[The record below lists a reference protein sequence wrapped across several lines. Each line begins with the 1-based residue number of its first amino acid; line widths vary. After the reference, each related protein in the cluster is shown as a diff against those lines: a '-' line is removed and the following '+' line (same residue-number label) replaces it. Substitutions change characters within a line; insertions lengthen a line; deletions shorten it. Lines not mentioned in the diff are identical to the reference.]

1 MKVQKNNCVKIVKTV
16 NEVETYLAKLK
27 YALSLDNTIIEF
39 QESRQVDFTR
49 MIQYTNKYTIAE
61 LFPNESPKL
70 VIKEE
75 LKKLKKAEYIETVK
89 DTRFPKRSEFCIFGK
104 VYDSKN
110 VYIKFRVEIFE
121 RNRIFVL
128 SFHFSEWPFKE
139 EDFPYL

>member
-1 MKVQKNNCVKIVKTV
+1 MKVQKNNYVKIVKTV

-39 QESRQVDFTR
+39 QESRQADFAR
-49 MIQYTNKYTIAE
+49 MIQHTNKYTIAE
-61 LFPNESPKL
+61 LFPNESAKL

-75 LKKLKKAEYIETVK
+75 LKKLKTTEYIETVK
-89 DTRFPKRSEFCIFGK
+89 DTKFPKRSDFWIFGK
-104 VYDSKN
+104 VYNSKN

-128 SFHFSEWPFKE
+128 SFHFSEWPFEKK
-139 EDFPYL
+139 DFPFL

>member
-1 MKVQKNNCVKIVKTV
+1 MKVQKNNYVKIVKTV

-39 QESRQVDFTR
+39 QESRQADFAR
-49 MIQYTNKYTIAE
+49 MIQHTNKYTIAK
-61 LFPNESPKL
+61 F

-75 LKKLKKAEYIETVK
+75 LGKLETIEYIETAK
-89 DTRFPKRSEFCIFGK
+89 DTKFPKRSDFWIFGK
-104 VYDSKN
+104 VYNSKN

-128 SFHFSEWPFKE
+128 SFHFSEWPFEKK
-139 EDFPYL
+139 DFPFL